1 MRPGERAGEYR
12 CPLPLWLYGDLVTLV
27 VTVASSC
34 YCVQRVRADEGKALA
49 EEFNVPFFE
58 TSAKENINVKEAVF
72 SLAKLVKERI
82 LTADGTE
89 EVYKIDTIRLT
100 REAAKPEGSKCSC

>member
-1 MRPGERAGEYR
+1 MRPGERTGEFR
-12 CPLPLWLYGDLVTLV
+12 CWVHGHLITLV
-27 VTVASSC
+27 VTVGSF
-34 YCVQRVRADEGKALA
+34 YNCVQRVRADEGKALA